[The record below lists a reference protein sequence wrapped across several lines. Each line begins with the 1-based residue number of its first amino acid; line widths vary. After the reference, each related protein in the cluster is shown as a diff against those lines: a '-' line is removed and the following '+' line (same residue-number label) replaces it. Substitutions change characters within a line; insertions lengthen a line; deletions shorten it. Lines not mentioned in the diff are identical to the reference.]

1 MKAKNIMAIAI
12 ATTMLALVG
21 CGNKDN
27 SSVAD
32 TTSTVETTT
41 TATTEATTETTTEA
55 ITEVETTT
63 TEATTEAIAVDE
75 NAVIVDHDGITL
87 ALPEGFEETVFDDAT
102 AENHNGSV
110 SYKGSTEHNPEVN
123 LIFSAWPNYDAESA
137 KRIECT
143 PENVANILGIDN
155 SALKDR
161 NCEEQI
167 WTRVRRNLYPQ
178 RSIDDYKSISESN
191 TDTEAFGQ
199 RFIVS
204 RGVTHFKYLCQ
215 DDTTLNYVG
224 CFGVIDKIDSLG
236 VTTVPAGWVA
246 YTEETSP
253 EAIQKLEDLV
263 TSIAATA
270 KLS

>member
-32 TTSTVETTT
+32 TTSAVETTT
-41 TATTEATTETTTEA
+41 AATTEEVTETTAESTTEA
-55 ITEVETTT
+55 KTTT
-63 TEATTEAIAVDE
+63 TEATTKAVAVDE

-87 ALPEGFEETVFDDAT
+87 ALPEGFEETVFDGAT
-102 AENHNGSV
+102 AENNNGSV

-123 LIFSAWPNYDAESA
+123 LIFSAWPNYDTESA

-143 PENVANILGIDN
+143 PENVANILCIDD

-161 NCEEQI
+161 SCKERI
-167 WTRVRRNLYPQ
+167 WLRVRCNLYP
-178 RSIDDYKSISESN
+178 RSIDDYRSISESN

-204 RGVTHFKYLCQ
+204 KGVTHFKYLCQ

-253 EAIQKLEDLV
+253 EAIQELEDLV
-263 TSIAATA
+263 TNIAATA